1 MIWYGMLWYGKE
13 EYDRVLYGSYVGKG
27 DTQCVWYGMERFG
40 TLESFMLE
48 RIVWCQAGALLVL

>member
-1 MIWYGMLWYGKE
+1 MLWYGKE